1 MLYKRNQLYKRKII
15 GGSIFGNLF
24 SSAKNLATTATKTGL
39 KTPPRKPVMHL
50 KPRT

>member
-24 SSAKNLATTATKTGL
+24 RSAKKLATTATKTAL
-39 KTPPRKPVMHL
+39 EKEKKKRHPAS
-50 KPRT
+50 